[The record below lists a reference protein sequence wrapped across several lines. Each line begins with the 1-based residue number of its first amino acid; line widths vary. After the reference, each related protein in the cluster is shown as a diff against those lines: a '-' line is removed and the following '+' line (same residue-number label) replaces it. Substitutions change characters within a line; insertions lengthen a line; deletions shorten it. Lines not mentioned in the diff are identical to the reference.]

1 MSLWSTSE
9 IFHFRVPNGTRNVNI
24 IHEGLKNSFK
34 NWFSQREFFF
44 IAISLSLFQRFH
56 ISTMLIQDYSML
68 ADSNIEKNILGSQFM
83 GALEEKQLLNS
94 FKFENCNITIS
105 FKK

>member
-1 MSLWSTSE
+1 
-9 IFHFRVPNGTRNVNI
+9 
-24 IHEGLKNSFK
+24 
-34 NWFSQREFFF
+34 
-44 IAISLSLFQRFH
+44 
-56 ISTMLIQDYSML
+56 MLIQDYSML